1 MSSTPTEAL
10 YGAPKYVLELLTLG
24 HDSTAATFPEFPTL
38 YPPAIS
44 SRNQR
49 ALSPALP
56 RTALQLQEVLA
67 ASCSLYTLN
76 RNEPPP
82 GGAHIAPP
90 FLLPMQPV
98 PFNSTPTVPLPI
110 TEFTDNSKNQQAPH
124 VLTSDALLG
133 HTVAINPG
141 QTIMSF
147 PVFSAFGERSPF
159 LREEPADADA
169 AVRVQAESGVEDHP
183 SAFCT
188 RLVRSWCRS
197 TLLCKTHQL
206 NSRQQPHLRYTPDTQ
221 RQCSHKDALHHLAP
235 AKS

>member
-159 LREEPADADA
+159 LRSEHGATFAT
-169 AVRVQAESGVEDHP
+169 VFS
-183 SAFCT
+183 SF
-188 RLVRSWCRS
+188 
-197 TLLCKTHQL
+197 LLYNLFFATVTNELLWLFNKEG
-206 NSRQQPHLRYTPDTQ
+206 RYPF
-221 RQCSHKDALHHLAP
+221 H
-235 AKS
+235 